1 MSTSHPRPHRA
12 RAQQT
17 LPLLVATCLTIL
29 AISAAAALAI
39 SAAAAASATQPSA
52 TISSTALRGALATRR
67 ADQRTHAH
75 DSSRLSACLRTHPGR
90 CDTQRLAV
98 KRSRIRLGAAERKV
112 LSLTA
117 HIARKRHASGAAH
130 TPGGTG
136 EIGSASTG
144 GAASA
149 GSTTR
154 TSSSSSGA
162 STGTDTTKTLDSGA
176 SPPEILTGKGT
187 LGSTGLGGGPSSEGP
202 SATSTGFQPGLNSGS
217 DPTYDIPGA
226 AQLGAKLV
234 RIAFDINETPQQME
248 TVIAEYA
255 AKGIQVEP
263 MASFYGK
270 LPTPAEAQNLG
281 GWAKAFG
288 PSGSFWAH
296 RSGTPEPIQSIE
308 FGNETSYSYQYSND
322 TIAGYASRAQT
333 YALRFAEAVS
343 SIRSSNPSVGLLAQ
357 GDAGNANSAWVENM
371 FKAVPNLGGMV
382 AGWTIHP
389 YGPEWRG
396 RLETLIQQTAAQGAP
411 STIPIDVTEWGLSSD
426 EGHCLTENYGWN
438 ACMSYQEAGEALTET
453 VSEMRQMLG
462 SRLDMFMLYQVRDQ
476 EATGAGDQRESYFGA
491 LQHELQPK
499 GAYTTAVKSL
509 LSA

>member
-12 RAQQT
+12 RAQQIFT
-17 LPLLVATCLTIL
+17 LLVATCLTIL
-29 AISAAAALAI
+29 AIGTATQAR
-39 SAAAAASATQPSA
+39 ATQPTA
-52 TISSTALRGALATRR
+52 TISSATLHSALATRA
-67 ADQRTHAH
+67 ADRQTLAH
-75 DSSRLSACLRTHPGR
+75 DSSRLHVCLHTRHKR
-90 CDTQRLAV
+90 CTSERLAL
-98 KRSRIRLGAAERKV
+98 KRSRIKLSAATRRV
-112 LSLTA
+112 LALTA
-117 HIARKRHASGAAH
+117 RIARIRHAPATAH
-130 TPGGTG
+130 TPSTSGDPHSS
-136 EIGSASTG
+136 GSPSN
-144 GAASA
+144 SA
-149 GSTTR
+149 GTSDGAGDSTEGSNANTG
-154 TSSSSSGA
+154 SG
-162 STGTDTTKTLDSGA
+162 TTEKLIGTKEA
-176 SPPEILTGKGT
+176 I
-187 LGSTGLGGGPSSEGP
+187 GSTGLGGNTQLEGP
-202 SATSTGFQPGLNSGS
+202 AATSTGFQPGLNSGS
-217 DPTYDIPGA
+217 DPAYDIPGA

-234 RIAFDINETPQQME
+234 RIAFDIDETPQQME

-270 LPTPAEAQNLG
+270 LPTPAEAQNLA

-288 PSGSFWAH
+288 PNGSFWIH

-322 TIAGYASRAQT
+322 TVAGYASRAQT

-343 SIRSSNPSVGLLAQ
+343 AIRSANPSVGLLAQ
-357 GDAGNANSAWVENM
+357 GDAGNADSAWVENM
-371 FKAVPNLGGMV
+371 FKAVPNLGTLV

-396 RLETLIQQTAAQGAP
+396 RLETLIRQTAAQGAP
-411 STIPIDVTEWGLSSD
+411 STIPIDITEWGLSSD

-438 ACMSYQEAGEALTET
+438 ACMSYQEAGEALSET

-476 EATGAGDQRESYFGA
+476 ETPGASNQRESYFGA

>member
-12 RAQQT
+12 RAQQILT
-17 LPLLVATCLTIL
+17 LLVATCLTIL
-29 AISAAAALAI
+29 AISTAAAGR
-39 SAAAAASATQPSA
+39 ATQPTA
-52 TISSTALRGALATRR
+52 TISSATLHSALATRTTDRR
-67 ADQRTHAH
+67 ALAH
-75 DSSRLSACLRTHPGR
+75 DSSRLQVCLHTRHKRCTSEQLALKHSRIKLNAAKRRVLALTARIARIRHTPAAARTSGTSGDPHPGSSPGNSAGTV
-90 CDTQRLAV
+90 D
-98 KRSRIRLGAAERKV
+98 GAGD
-112 LSLTA
+112 STD
-117 HIARKRHASGAAH
+117 
-130 TPGGTG
+130 
-136 EIGSASTG
+136 GSNTSTG
-144 GAASA
+144 ATEKLIG
-149 GSTTR
+149 
-154 TSSSSSGA
+154 
-162 STGTDTTKTLDSGA
+162 
-176 SPPEILTGKGT
+176 GKET
-187 LGSTGLGGGPSSEGP
+187 IGSTGLGGNTQLEGP
-202 SATSTGFQPGLNSGS
+202 AATSTGFQPGLNSGS

-234 RIAFDINETPQQME
+234 RIAFDISETPQQME

-255 AKGIQVEP
+255 GKGIQVEP

-270 LPTPAEAQNLG
+270 LPTPAEAQNLA

-288 PSGSFWAH
+288 PNGSFWAH
-296 RSGTPEPIQSIE
+296 RSSTPEPIQSIE

-322 TIAGYASRAQT
+322 TVAGYASRAQT

-343 SIRSSNPSVGLLAQ
+343 AIRSTNPSVGLLAQ

-371 FKAVPNLGGMV
+371 FKAVPNLGGLV

-411 STIPIDVTEWGLSSD
+411 STIPIDITEWGLSSD

-438 ACMSYQEAGEALTET
+438 ACMSYQEAGEALSET

-476 EATGAGDQRESYFGA
+476 EATGASNQRESYFGA

>member
-1 MSTSHPRPHRA
+1 MSTSHPRPHRV
-12 RAQQT
+12 RAQQAIA
-17 LPLLVATCLTIL
+17 LLTATCLTIL
-29 AISAAAALAI
+29 AFSAGAAANT
-39 SAAAAASATQPSA
+39 TQPTA
-52 TISSTALRGALATRR
+52 TISSTALHGALAARR
-67 ADQRTHAH
+67 ADRRVLAH
-75 DSSRLSACLRTHPGR
+75 NSRRLSVCLHTHPGR
-90 CDTQRLAV
+90 CDAQRLAV
-98 KRSRIRLGAAERKV
+98 KRSGIRLGAAERKV

-117 HIARKRHASGAAH
+117 HIARGRHASGAAP

-136 EIGSASTG
+136 EIGSAGAG
-144 GAASA
+144 GATST

-154 TSSSSSGA
+154 TSSSGSGT
-162 STGTDTTKTLDSGA
+162 STGTDTAKTLDSGA
-176 SPPEILTGKGT
+176 GPPESLTGKGT
-187 LGSTGLGGGPSSEGP
+187 LGSTGFGGGLSSEEP

-248 TVIAEYA
+248 AVIAEYA

-270 LPTPAEAQNLG
+270 LPTPAEAQNLSS
-281 GWAKAFG
+281 WAKAFG
-288 PSGSFWAH
+288 PSGSFWAR

-322 TIAGYASRAQT
+322 TVAGYASRAQT

-343 SIRSSNPSVGLLAQ
+343 AIRSTNPSVGLLAQ

-371 FKAVPNLGGMV
+371 FKAVPNLGGLV

-389 YGPEWRG
+389 YGPEWRD

-476 EATGAGDQRESYFGA
+476 EATGASNQRESYFGA

-499 GAYTTAVKSL
+499 GAYTTAVESL

>member
-1 MSTSHPRPHRA
+1 MSTSHPRPRRA
-12 RAQQT
+12 RAQQAIA
-17 LPLLVATCLTIL
+17 LLVATCLTIL
-29 AISAAAALAI
+29 AISTAAGARRAQPTAAV
-39 SAAAAASATQPSA
+39 SSATLHSA
-52 TISSTALRGALATRR
+52 LVTRA
-67 ADQRTHAH
+67 ADRQVLAH
-75 DSSRLSACLRTHPGR
+75 DSSRLQVCLHTRRKR
-90 CDTQRLAV
+90 CTPERLAL
-98 KRSRIRLGAAERKV
+98 KRSRIELSAAKRRV
-112 LSLTA
+112 LALTA
-117 HIARKRHASGAAH
+117 RIARIGTPHVTHTSGTSGDPHSGNSPSSSSA
-130 TPGGTG
+130 GTSDG
-136 EIGSASTG
+136 ARDSTG
-144 GAASA
+144 GS
-149 GSTTR
+149 STNTGD
-154 TSSSSSGA
+154 GA
-162 STGTDTTKTLDSGA
+162 TEKLIGDKEA
-176 SPPEILTGKGT
+176 I
-187 LGSTGLGGGPSSEGP
+187 GSTGLGRNTQLEGP
-202 SATSTGFQPGLNSGS
+202 AATSTGFQPGLNSGS

-226 AQLGAKLV
+226 ARLDAKLV
-234 RIAFDINETPQQME
+234 RIAFDISETPQQLE

-255 AKGIQVEP
+255 DKGIQVEP

-270 LPTPAEAQNLG
+270 LPTPAEAQNLA

-288 PSGSFWAH
+288 PNGTFWER

-322 TIAGYASRAQT
+322 TVAGYASRAQT

-343 SIRSSNPSVGLLAQ
+343 AIRSANPSVGLLAQ

-411 STIPIDVTEWGLSSD
+411 STIPIDITEWGLSSD

-438 ACMSYQEAGEALTET
+438 ACMSYQEAGEALSET

-476 EATGAGDQRESYFGA
+476 EATGASNQRESYFGA

-499 GAYTTAVKSL
+499 GAYTTAVESL

>member
-12 RAQQT
+12 RAQQVIA
-17 LPLLVATCLTIL
+17 LLVATCLTIL
-29 AISAAAALAI
+29 AIGTAAGAR
-39 SAAAAASATQPSA
+39 ATQPTATVSSA
-52 TISSTALRGALATRR
+52 TLHSALVTRAADRQALAHNSRRLQVCLHTR
-67 ADQRTHAH
+67 TK
-75 DSSRLSACLRTHPGR
+75 R
-90 CDTQRLAV
+90 CTSERLAL
-98 KRSRIRLGAAERKV
+98 KRSHIELRAAKRRV
-112 LSLTA
+112 LALTA
-117 HIARKRHASGAAH
+117 HIARTRHAAPAVRTSGTVGEAH
-130 TPGGTG
+130 SGSSPS
-136 EIGSASTG
+136 GSAETSAGLGNSTDGSSSNTSG
-144 GAASA
+144 GA
-149 GSTTR
+149 
-154 TSSSSSGA
+154 
-162 STGTDTTKTLDSGA
+162 TGNPIG
-176 SPPEILTGKGT
+176 GKEAIGP
-187 LGSTGLGGGPSSEGP
+187 TGLGGNTQFEGP
-202 SATSTGFQPGLNSGS
+202 TATSTGFQPGLNSGS

-226 AQLGAKLV
+226 VQLGTKLV
-234 RIAFDINETPQQME
+234 RIAFDISETPQQME

-255 AKGIQVEP
+255 GKGIQVEP

-270 LPTPAEAQNLG
+270 LPTPAEAQNLA

-288 PSGSFWAH
+288 PNGSFWTH

-308 FGNETSYSYQYSND
+308 FGNETSYSYQYSDD
-322 TIAGYASRAQT
+322 TVAGYASRAQT

-343 SIRSSNPSVGLLAQ
+343 AIRSTNPNVGLLAQ

-371 FKAVPNLGGMV
+371 FKAVPNLGGLV

-396 RLETLIQQTAAQGAP
+396 RLETLISQTSAQGAP
-411 STIPIDVTEWGLSSD
+411 STIPIDITEWGLSSD
-426 EGHCLTENYGWN
+426 KGHCLTENYGWN
-438 ACMSYQEAGEALTET
+438 ACMSYQEAGEALSET

-476 EATGAGDQRESYFGA
+476 EATGAGNQRESYFGA

>member
-1 MSTSHPRPHRA
+1 MAATPHSRPHRA

-17 LPLLVATCLTIL
+17 ITLLVATCLTIL
-29 AISAAAALAI
+29 AISAGAAAG
-39 SAAAAASATQPSA
+39 ATQPTA
-52 TISSTALRGALATRR
+52 TISSATLHVALSVRSADRRVLAHNSNELSICLHTPPNRCVAKRR
-67 ADQRTHAH
+67 
-75 DSSRLSACLRTHPGR
+75 
-90 CDTQRLAV
+90 AV
-98 KRSRIRLGAAERKV
+98 KRSRIKLNAAERKV

-117 HIARKRHASGAAH
+117 DIARRSHVSGTVH
-130 TPGGTG
+130 ERGRV
-136 EIGSASTG
+136 GSGSSGSSSTG
-144 GAASA
+144 SSTAPTSSTSPAWTGTAKTP
-149 GSTTR
+149 GSTTGP
-154 TSSSSSGA
+154 TESLAGSKEA
-162 STGTDTTKTLDSGA
+162 
-176 SPPEILTGKGT
+176 I
-187 LGSTGLGGGPSSEGP
+187 GSTGSSGSLLPEVP
-202 SATSTGFQPGLNSGS
+202 SATSAGFQPGLNSGS

-226 AQLGAKLV
+226 TQLGAKLV

-263 MASFYGK
+263 MASFYGE

-281 GWAKAFG
+281 SWAKAFG
-288 PSGSFWAH
+288 PSGSFWTH
-296 RSGTPEPIQSIE
+296 KSGTPEPIQSIE

-322 TIAGYASRAQT
+322 TVAGYASRAQT

-343 SIRSSNPSVGLLAQ
+343 AIRSTNPSVGLLAQ
-357 GDAGNANSAWVENM
+357 GDAGNANTAWIENM
-371 FKAVPNLGGMV
+371 FKAVPNLGNLV

-438 ACMSYQEAGEALTET
+438 ACMSYQEAGEALSET

-476 EATGAGDQRESYFGA
+476 EATGAGNQRESYFGA

-509 LSA
+509 LGA

>member
-1 MSTSHPRPHRA
+1 MSTSHPRPRRA
-12 RAQQT
+12 WAQQILT
-17 LPLLVATCLTIL
+17 LLVATCLTLL
-29 AISAAAALAI
+29 AVSAGAVART
-39 SAAAAASATQPSA
+39 TQPTA
-52 TISSTALRGALATRR
+52 TISSATLRSAIAVRTADKRAL
-67 ADQRTHAH
+67 AH
-75 DSSRLSACLRTHPGR
+75 DSRRLQVCLHTRHKRCTSEQLALKRSHIALSAAK
-90 CDTQRLAV
+90 QRVLA
-98 KRSRIRLGAAERKV
+98 
-112 LSLTA
+112 LTA
-117 HIARKRHASGAAH
+117 HIARRRHAPAA
-130 TPGGTG
+130 
-136 EIGSASTG
+136 
-144 GAASA
+144 
-149 GSTTR
+149 TR
-154 TSSSSSGA
+154 TSDTVGEANSGSSSNSSAGTVDGLGSSTDGSSSNIGDGA
-162 STGTDTTKTLDSGA
+162 TENPIGSKKA
-176 SPPEILTGKGT
+176 I
-187 LGSTGLGGGPSSEGP
+187 GSTGLGGNKQFEGP
-202 SATSTGFQPGLNSGS
+202 EATSAVFQPGLNSGS

-234 RIAFDINETPQQME
+234 RIAFDIDETPQQME
-248 TVIAEYA
+248 TVISEYA

-270 LPTPAEAQNLG
+270 LPTPAEAQNLAS
-281 GWAKAFG
+281 WANAFG
-288 PSGSFWAH
+288 PGGTFWTH
-296 RSGTPEPIQSIE
+296 RSGTLEPIQSIE

-322 TIAGYASRAQT
+322 TVAGYASRAQT

-343 SIRSSNPSVGLLAQ
+343 AIRSTNPSVGLLAQ

-371 FKAVPNLGGMV
+371 FKAVPNLGGLV

-389 YGPEWRG
+389 YGPEWRD

-426 EGHCLTENYGWN
+426 NGHCLTENYGWN
-438 ACMSYQEAGEALTET
+438 ACMSYQEAGEALSET

-476 EATGAGDQRESYFGA
+476 EATGASNQRESYFGA

>member
-1 MSTSHPRPHRA
+1 M
-12 RAQQT
+12 
-17 LPLLVATCLTIL
+17 
-29 AISAAAALAI
+29 
-39 SAAAAASATQPSA
+39 
-52 TISSTALRGALATRR
+52 
-67 ADQRTHAH
+67 
-75 DSSRLSACLRTHPGR
+75 
-90 CDTQRLAV
+90 
-98 KRSRIRLGAAERKV
+98 
-112 LSLTA
+112 
-117 HIARKRHASGAAH
+117 
-130 TPGGTG
+130 
-136 EIGSASTG
+136 
-144 GAASA
+144 
-149 GSTTR
+149 
-154 TSSSSSGA
+154 
-162 STGTDTTKTLDSGA
+162 
-176 SPPEILTGKGT
+176 
-187 LGSTGLGGGPSSEGP
+187 
-202 SATSTGFQPGLNSGS
+202 
-217 DPTYDIPGA
+217 
-226 AQLGAKLV
+226 

-263 MASFYGK
+263 MAELLRQAADSGRS
-270 LPTPAEAQNLG
+270 AEPRQS
-281 GWAKAFG
+281 G
-288 PSGSFWAH
+288 PRPSVQAELSGH
-296 RSGTPEPIQSIE
+296 KGQGTSEPIQSIE

-322 TIAGYASRAQT
+322 TVAGYANRAQT

-343 SIRSSNPSVGLLAQ
+343 AIRSTNPSVGLLAQ

-371 FKAVPNLGGMV
+371 FKAVPNLGGLV

-426 EGHCLTENYGWN
+426 NGHCLTENYGWN
-438 ACMSYQEAGEALTET
+438 ACMNYQEAGEALSET

-476 EATGAGDQRESYFGA
+476 EATGASNQRESYFGA

>member
-1 MSTSHPRPHRA
+1 MATSHPRPRRA
-12 RAQQT
+12 RAQQAIA
-17 LPLLVATCLTIL
+17 LLVATCLTIL
-29 AISAAAALAI
+29 AISTAAGARV
-39 SAAAAASATQPSA
+39 TQPTA
-52 TISSTALRGALATRR
+52 TISSTTLHSALVTRAADRQAL
-67 ADQRTHAH
+67 AH
-75 DSSRLSACLRTHPGR
+75 DSSRLQACLHTRHKR
-90 CDTQRLAV
+90 CSPERLAL
-98 KRSRIRLGAAERKV
+98 KRSHIKLTAAKRRVLALTARIARIR
-112 LSLTA
+112 
-117 HIARKRHASGAAH
+117 H
-130 TPGGTG
+130 TPP
-136 EIGSASTG
+136 A
-144 GAASA
+144 
-149 GSTTR
+149 TR
-154 TSSSSSGA
+154 TSGTTGEPYSGNSPSSSAGTSDGAGDSTDGSNTNTGSGA
-162 STGTDTTKTLDSGA
+162 TENLIG
-176 SPPEILTGKGT
+176 GKGAI
-187 LGSTGLGGGPSSEGP
+187 GSTGLGGNTQLEGP
-202 SATSTGFQPGLNSGS
+202 AAISTGFQPGLNSGS

-226 AQLGAKLV
+226 TQLGAKLV
-234 RIAFDINETPQQME
+234 RIAFDIDETPQQME

-255 AKGIQVEP
+255 SKGIQVEP

-270 LPTPAEAQNLG
+270 LPTPTEAQNLAS
-281 GWAKAFG
+281 WAKAFG
-288 PSGSFWAH
+288 PNGTFWEH

-322 TIAGYASRAQT
+322 TVAGYASRAQT

-343 SIRSSNPSVGLLAQ
+343 AIRSTNPNVGLLAQ
-357 GDAGNANSAWVENM
+357 GDAGNANSAWVENL
-371 FKAVPNLGGMV
+371 FKAVPNLGELV

-438 ACMSYQEAGEALTET
+438 ACMSYQEAGEALSET
-453 VSEMRQMLG
+453 ASEMRQMLG

-476 EATGAGDQRESYFGA
+476 EATGAGNQRESYFGA